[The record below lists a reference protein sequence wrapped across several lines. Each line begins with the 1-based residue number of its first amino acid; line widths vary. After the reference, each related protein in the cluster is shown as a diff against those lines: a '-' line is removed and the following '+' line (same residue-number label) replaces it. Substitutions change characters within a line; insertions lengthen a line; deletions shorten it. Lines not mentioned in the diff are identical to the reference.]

1 MYNKYIINS
10 NDDDDTIKLSKKEY
24 YRNYQIQNRN
34 KIREINRSYY
44 QKKISDDTYR
54 LELNKKTLE
63 NRHNRLIR
71 NGLDI
76 RPRGRPQKIK

>member
-1 MYNKYIINS
+1 MNS
-10 NDDDDTIKLSKKEY
+10 NDDDTIKLSKKEY

-44 QKKISDDTYR
+44 QNKIIDANFR
-54 LELNKKTLE
+54 LELNRKTLE

-71 NGLDI
+71 NGLEI
-76 RPRGRPQKIK
+76 RPRGRPRKIK

>member
-1 MYNKYIINS
+1 MDS
-10 NDDDDTIKLSKKEY
+10 NDDIIKLSKKDY
-24 YRNYQIQNRN
+24 FRAYQNKNRT

-44 QKKISDDTYR
+44 KKNSDDIYR

-71 NGLDI
+71 NGLEI
-76 RPRGRPQKIK
+76 KPRGRPRKNE

>member
-1 MYNKYIINS
+1 MNS
-10 NDDDDTIKLSKKEY
+10 NDNAIKLTKKEY

-44 QKKISDDTYR
+44 QTKIIDANFR

-71 NGLDI
+71 NGLEI
-76 RPRGRPQKIK
+76 KAKGRPRKNK

>member
-1 MYNKYIINS
+1 MNS
-10 NDDDDTIKLSKKEY
+10 NDDTVKLSKKEY
-24 YRNYQIQNRN
+24 YRNYQIQKRT

-44 QKKISDDTYR
+44 QKQISDDTYR

-71 NGLDI
+71 NGLEI
-76 RPRGRPQKIK
+76 KAKGRPRKN

>member
-44 QKKISDDTYR
+44 QNKIIDANFR

-63 NRHNRLIR
+63 KRHNRLIR
-71 NGLDI
+71 NGLEI
-76 RPRGRPQKIK
+76 KPRGKTRKI

>member
-1 MYNKYIINS
+1 MNS
-10 NDDDDTIKLSKKEY
+10 NDDDTIKLSQKEY

-44 QKKISDDTYR
+44 QNKIIDANFR

-71 NGLDI
+71 NGLEI
-76 RPRGRPQKIK
+76 KPRGRPLKTNK

>member
-1 MYNKYIINS
+1 MNS
-10 NDDDDTIKLSKKEY
+10 NDDDTIKLSKKEY

-44 QKKISDDTYR
+44 QNKIIDANFR

-71 NGLDI
+71 NGFEI
-76 RPRGRPQKIK
+76 KPRGRPRINE

>member
-1 MYNKYIINS
+1 MNS
-10 NDDDDTIKLSKKEY
+10 NDDDTIKLSKKEY

-44 QKKISDDTYR
+44 QNKIIDANFR

-71 NGLDI
+71 NGLEI
-76 RPRGRPQKIK
+76 KAKGRPRKNK

>member
-1 MYNKYIINS
+1 MNS
-10 NDDDDTIKLSKKEY
+10 NDDTVKLSRKEY
-24 YRNYQIQNRN
+24 YRNYQIQNRT

-44 QKKISDDTYR
+44 QKKISDDTYG

-71 NGLDI
+71 NGLEI
-76 RPRGRPQKIK
+76 KAKGRPRKN

>member
-1 MYNKYIINS
+1 MNS
-10 NDDDDTIKLSKKEY
+10 NDDDAIKLSKKEY
-24 YRNYQIQNRN
+24 YRNYQIQNRT

-71 NGLDI
+71 NGLEI
-76 RPRGRPQKIK
+76 KAKGRPRKN

>member
-1 MYNKYIINS
+1 MNS
-10 NDDDDTIKLSKKEY
+10 NDDDTIKLSKKVY

-44 QKKISDDTYR
+44 QNKIIDANFR

-71 NGLDI
+71 NGLEI
-76 RPRGRPQKIK
+76 KAKGRPRKNE

>member
-1 MYNKYIINS
+1 MNS
-10 NDDDDTIKLSKKEY
+10 NDDDAIKLSKKDY
-24 YRNYQIQNRN
+24 YRNYQIQNRT

-63 NRHNRLIR
+63 NRHNRLIS
-71 NGLDI
+71 NGLEI
-76 RPRGRPQKIK
+76 KAKGRPRKN

>member
-1 MYNKYIINS
+1 MNS
-10 NDDDDTIKLSKKEY
+10 NDDDTIKLSKKEY

-34 KIREINRSYY
+34 KIREINRRFY
-44 QKKISDDTYR
+44 QNKISNANFR

-71 NGLDI
+71 NGLEI
-76 RPRGRPQKIK
+76 RPRGRPRSY

>member
-1 MYNKYIINS
+1 MNS
-10 NDDDDTIKLSKKEY
+10 NDDDTIKLSKKEY

-44 QKKISDDTYR
+44 QNKISDANFR

-63 NRHNRLIR
+63 NRHNRLII

-76 RPRGRPQKIK
+76 KPRGRPRKNE